1 MSLLIDKRFTVVLP
15 DKTFNLVHDESAA
28 LRSSSNKQD
37 DNGTEIFF
45 FGFKDLDNSGDEGD
59 LKSAVAV
66 YNVSRDVNGL
76 NDEKGDLHIASV
88 FLRESERRIHRG
100 VAVSTETGDV
110 QNISK
115 LREIFHKYGINTV
128 FKATPIN
135 TDVANCEGGNNE
147 CMRVSP
153 LNSENW
159 TTLLDKGDNFRR
171 DSTQQSRSVVIGN
184 KKFCPVFQDLPR
196 ARYIIEKC
204 AGWMKEARELLEI
217 FDKNV
222 PQKMDLE
229 ELKKKMKFKFI
240 VVEGLDAGGKTTLTK
255 NLEIELS
262 AKRFSTPPPQT
273 QHLRKHFDD
282 LPEIIRRAYYA
293 LGNYIVAVD
302 ILKTCQEKA
311 VIMDRYWHSTTAYGI
326 ANETS
331 STDIPQ
337 EGHWA
342 YDWPADLL
350 TPDLVLFLSV
360 SEEIRQIRMKGRG
373 GESTQEE
380 KHLKKDRLFRERLYL
395 AYKRMRNPKCT
406 EIDASG
412 SMEKVLELAR
422 EEINKLN

>member
-1 MSLLIDKRFTVVLP
+1 MSFLSNKSFTVVLP
-15 DKTFNLVHDESAA
+15 EKTFNLVHDERATQI
-28 LRSSSNKQD
+28 SSTNEQD
-37 DNGTEIFF
+37 ENRGFV
-45 FGFKDLDNSGDEGD
+45 FGFKHLGNSDEEDD
-59 LKSAVAV
+59 LKSSIAV
-66 YNVSRDVNGL
+66 YNVSRDVGNL
-76 NDEKGDLHIASV
+76 NKEKIDLHIASV
-88 FLRESERRIHRG
+88 FLSESESGIHRG
-100 VAVSTETGDV
+100 IAVSSEASDV
-110 QNISK
+110 QNIPH
-115 LREIFHKYGINTV
+115 LRDIFHKYGIDTV
-128 FKATPIN
+128 YKVTPVFTN
-135 TDVANCEGGNNE
+135 VADFEGASNHEWMN
-147 CMRVSP
+147 VKP

-159 TTLLDKGDNFRR
+159 TALHDKGELLRR
-171 DSTQQSRSVVIGN
+171 DLNHQTCSVVIED

-196 ARYIIEKC
+196 ARHIIEKC
-204 AGWMKEARELLEI
+204 AGWMKEAKELLEI

-222 PQKMDLE
+222 PEKLNLE

-302 ILKTCQEKA
+302 ILKTCQEEA

-331 STDIPQ
+331 STDMPE

-342 YDWPADLL
+342 YDWPSDLL
-350 TPDLVLFLSV
+350 TPDLVLILSV
-360 SEEIRQIRMKGRG
+360 SEEIRQKRMMGRG
-373 GESTQEE
+373 GEYTQEE
-380 KHLKKDRLFRERLYL
+380 KHLKRDRLFRERLYL
-395 AYKRMRNPKCT
+395 AYKRMRNPKCI

-412 SMEKVLELAR
+412 SMEKVLELAKA
-422 EEINKLN
+422 EIDKLN